1 MSTGRA
7 KPLRALL
14 IGALPPQE
22 PSDANPV
29 GGAAVNFEDMVTQ
42 LKRRDIDVTVVDIS
56 RPRVNLGVRQLW
68 HNFVT
73 VAGLIRRVA
82 GRVLF
87 NDIVVVHIS
96 AKSVWWL
103 GSGLWFMCTAFRR
116 PVVLKF
122 IGGDFAQ
129 VYDGYS
135 AAKRR
140 WASATY
146 LRCALILVQTRA
158 IKKRFSEHDNVQ
170 WFPNTRDTRGSG
182 ESPRDVARRFI
193 FVSQLRMEKGLREA
207 VEACRELPRDC
218 CLNVYGPIM
227 ANTDL
232 SVFDGQNRSAYRGV
246 LAQGEVP
253 GALDRHDVLVLPTYW
268 DVEGYPGIVLEA
280 LQCGLPVIATTW
292 GSIPEVVEDS
302 KSGLLVEP
310 RSTVAVRMAIERV
323 IDDPDL
329 YGALCAG
336 ARRRGDFFRSPKWY
350 GDLANTLTRLARR
363 GC

>member
-1 MSTGRA
+1 MSANTGP
-7 KPLRALL
+7 PLRALL

-22 PSDANPV
+22 PSAANPV

-42 LKRRDIDVTVVDIS
+42 LKRREIDVTVVDIS

-73 VAGLIRRVA
+73 VAGLIRVA

-103 GSGLWFMCTAFRR
+103 GSGLWFICTAFRR

-122 IGGDFAQ
+122 IGGDFARI
-129 VYDGYS
+129 YDGYS

-140 WASATY
+140 WANATY
-146 LRCALILVQTRA
+146 LRCALILVQTKA
-158 IKKRFSEHDNVQ
+158 IKKRFSEYNNVQ
-170 WFPNTRDTRGSG
+170 WFPNTRDTRGTR

-207 VEACRELPRDC
+207 VDACRDLPSDC

-232 SVFDGQNRSAYRGV
+232 SVFDGQHRSAYRGV
-246 LAQGEVP
+246 LAKEEVP
-253 GALDRHDVLVLPTYW
+253 RALERHDVLVLPTYW

-280 LQCGLPVIATTW
+280 LQCGLPVIATSW
-292 GSIPEVVEDS
+292 GSVPEVVEDG
-302 KSGLLVEP
+302 KSGLLVEA
-310 RSTVAVRMAIERV
+310 RSTPAVWAAIERV
-323 IDDPDL
+323 IDDPEL
-329 YGALCAG
+329 YRALCAG
-336 ARRRGDFFRSPKWY
+336 ARRRGEFFRSRRWY
-350 GDLANTLTRLARR
+350 DDLANALMRLARR
-363 GC
+363 